1 MPPCLVATEACGGA
15 HFRARELSKLGHDI
29 RPIPPAWVKPFVKR
43 QKNDAADAKAI
54 CEAAQK
60 PNMRFVPVKSEQT
73 QGQAASSGSESYS
86 SGSER
91 RLSTRSADTSPSTA
105 GSCHRV
111 RRMPAAW
118 LPLSRTRTQDSLRVL
133 AGTLSHLDGQIEA
146 LDAEIGRRARAS
158 AIARRL
164 MTIPGIGPL
173 IATAIATLAPPP
185 DMFRKGR
192 GFAACLG
199 KVPVS

>member
-1 MPPCLVATEACGGA
+1 MPQGATHARRLVALVADE
-15 HFRARELSKLGHDI
+15 
-29 RPIPPAWVKPFVKR
+29 
-43 QKNDAADAKAI
+43 DA
-54 CEAAQK
+54 
-60 PNMRFVPVKSEQT
+60 
-73 QGQAASSGSESYS
+73 G
-86 SGSER
+86 
-91 RLSTRSADTSPSTA
+91 
-105 GSCHRV
+105 
-111 RRMPAAW
+111 
-118 LPLSRTRTQDSLRVL
+118 DSLRVL